1 MRNLMTDLL
10 NQFLI
15 TLLSTTL
22 FFLEIQFLFFVMW
35 CGKISIINLTMVHSP
50 AYFQRLSYAR
60 LRFRANVLYPWS
72 AFLSMINNTGYVII
86 PNEIMPNLIMPNII
100 ELWVKKSEHARHS
113 NKFTPAW
120 ENFAVK

>member
-1 MRNLMTDLL
+1 
-10 NQFLI
+10 
-15 TLLSTTL
+15 
-22 FFLEIQFLFFVMW
+22 
-35 CGKISIINLTMVHSP
+35 
-50 AYFQRLSYAR
+50 
-60 LRFRANVLYPWS
+60 
-72 AFLSMINNTGYVII
+72 MINNTGYVII